1 MNKGKMVFAQLIEF
15 AFDDVFKGCVKR
27 YNGDYNNKGL
37 TCWKQFL
44 CMAFGQLTHRES
56 LSDTALCLRLHKD
69 KLYHLG
75 IGRAFDKSTIA
86 RANENRDWRIFRDF
100 ALKLIANAR
109 VLCEDDNLLDL
120 KLKGKVYALDA
131 TVIDLCLDVFW
142 WAKFRK
148 TKAAIKLHT
157 LLDLKTAIPEYI
169 FITDGSVHELNTLD
183 YISFPA
189 GSYLVMDKA
198 YIDFA
203 RLRRLAGERTN
214 FVVTAKDNIKYRVI
228 KRKITKKETGV
239 ICDQTI
245 VLTGAATSKKYPA
258 RLRRIRYFDAE
269 TGNTL
274 IFLTNNFKLSALT
287 IAALYRN
294 RWGIEIFFK
303 WIKQHLKIQT
313 FWGHSENAVRTQVW
327 IAISTYVLVVI
338 VKKKLKLP
346 HKLYEIL
353 QLISLSAFD
362 RTPLKNLFLN
372 ENIQDVKEQNCNQLI
387 IPAKQRHHSGASS
400 AT

>member
-1 MNKGKMVFAQLIEF
+1 MNKGKMVFAQLMEF
-15 AFDDVFKGCVKR
+15 APFHVFKYCVKR
-27 YNGDYNNKGL
+27 YGGDYNNKGL

-56 LSDTALCLRLHKD
+56 LSDTALCLKLQKD

-75 IGRAFDKSTIA
+75 IGRPFNKSTLS
-86 RANENRDWRIFRDF
+86 RANESRDWQIFRDF
-100 ALKLIANAR
+100 ALKLIDQAR
-109 VLCEDDNLLDL
+109 ELCKDDNLLDL

-131 TVIDLCLDVFW
+131 TTIDLCLDVFW
-142 WAKFRK
+142 WAKFRS

-169 FITDGSVHELNTLD
+169 FITDGSVHEVNTLD
-183 YISFPA
+183 YFSLPA

-203 RLRRLAGERTN
+203 RLWQFARERTN
-214 FVVTAKDNIKYRVI
+214 FVVRAKKNMQYRVLERRITAKDK
-228 KRKITKKETGV
+228 GV

-245 VLTGAATSKKYPA
+245 VLTGTLTSKNYPES
-258 RLRRIRYFDAE
+258 LRRIRYFDSE
-269 TGNTL
+269 TGKTL

-287 IAALYRN
+287 VAALYRN
-294 RWGIEIFFK
+294 RWGIELFFK

-327 IAISTYVLVVI
+327 IAIATYVLVI
-338 VKKKLKLP
+338 IAKKQLKLTP
-346 HKLYEIL
+346 TLYEIL
-353 QLISLSAFD
+353 QLVSLSALD
-362 RTPLKNLFLN
+362 RTSIKKLCLS
-372 ENIQDVKEQNCNQLI
+372 EDIQDVKEQDPNQLI
-387 IPAKQRHHSGASS
+387 MIEL
-400 AT
+400 